1 MTQRASSNPAGSGAP
16 VHPRPTLETDSPGQ
30 EERPRRRHE
39 VGLSEAFQ
47 PFWEPARPL
56 QEELRC
62 SLHLIRGVQ

>member
-1 MTQRASSNPAGSGAP
+1 M
-16 VHPRPTLETDSPGQ
+16 HPRPTLETDSPGQ
-30 EERPRRRHE
+30 EERPRRRHK

-47 PFWEPARPL
+47 PLWEPARPL